1 MSIFL
6 GSLVMYSDKIF
17 FSSDI
22 DTEVQD
28 ECFQILHEALIDE
41 EYDRVYVKNV
51 VLAGKQV
58 LFFVEIQNRGSIIR
72 VPLKT
77 Y

>member
-1 MSIFL
+1 MD
-6 GSLVMYSDKIF
+6 SDKIF

-28 ECFQILHEALIDE
+28 ECFQILNEALIDE

-58 LFFVEIQNRGSIIR
+58 LFFVEIQNKGSIIR